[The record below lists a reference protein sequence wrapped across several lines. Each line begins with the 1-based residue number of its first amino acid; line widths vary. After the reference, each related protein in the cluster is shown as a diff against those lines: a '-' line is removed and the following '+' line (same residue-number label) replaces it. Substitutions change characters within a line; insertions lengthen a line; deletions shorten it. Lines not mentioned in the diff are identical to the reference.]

1 MVLALCLVAFANG
14 ASADNLTPMYG
25 KASGTQGSI
34 ATTVAWYSNEAM
46 TSTTGVITPWQEG
59 SNTCRYAIL
68 GVTKITSNS
77 SLPDVP
83 FCFGTDGVTIGTKET
98 KSSYNTACGI
108 TMTFP

>member
-1 MVLALCLVAFANG
+1 MLSG
-14 ASADNLTPMYG
+14 AYADGLTPMYG